1 MSASKTNRNH
11 TMYNIVH
18 FLLALVII
26 LALAWLVSFD
36 RRQIRI
42 RFVLQL
48 IVIEIALA
56 FFFLHA
62 QSGLFIIHY
71 VSGFFESLLKFAAEG
86 TNFVFGGMGEK
97 GLAFIF
103 LGVLC
108 PIIFISALIG
118 ILQHWR
124 ILPIFIRVIG
134 TLLSKLNGMGKL
146 ESFNA
151 VS

>member
-1 MSASKTNRNH
+1 MFK
-11 TMYNIVH
+11 IVH

-36 RRQIRI
+36 RRKISI

-62 QSGLFIIHY
+62 ESGLFIIKY

-97 GLAFIF
+97 GRDDEVEEGEGKRKERSKKEEAN
-103 LGVLC
+103 
-108 PIIFISALIG
+108 
-118 ILQHWR
+118 
-124 ILPIFIRVIG
+124 
-134 TLLSKLNGMGKL
+134 LS
-146 ESFNA
+146 
-151 VS
+151 

>member
-62 QSGLFIIHY
+62 QSGLFIY
-71 VSGFFESLLKFAAEG
+71 SLRL
-86 TNFVFGGMGEK
+86 
-97 GLAFIF
+97 
-103 LGVLC
+103 
-108 PIIFISALIG
+108 G
-118 ILQHWR
+118 IL
-124 ILPIFIRVIG
+124 
-134 TLLSKLNGMGKL
+134 
-146 ESFNA
+146 
-151 VS
+151 